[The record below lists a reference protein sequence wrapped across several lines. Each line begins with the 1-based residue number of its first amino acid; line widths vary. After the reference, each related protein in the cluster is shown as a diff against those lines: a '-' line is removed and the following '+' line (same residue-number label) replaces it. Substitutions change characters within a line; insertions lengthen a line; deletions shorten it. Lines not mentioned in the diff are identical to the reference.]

1 MLWITLEVGVKTTVG
16 FNRDDGSEIEFASFQ
31 LRFTPSMGAMRES
44 RWW

>member
-1 MLWITLEVGVKTTVG
+1 MLWITLEIGVKTAMG
-16 FNRDDGSEIEFASFQ
+16 FNRDDWSEIEFASFQ